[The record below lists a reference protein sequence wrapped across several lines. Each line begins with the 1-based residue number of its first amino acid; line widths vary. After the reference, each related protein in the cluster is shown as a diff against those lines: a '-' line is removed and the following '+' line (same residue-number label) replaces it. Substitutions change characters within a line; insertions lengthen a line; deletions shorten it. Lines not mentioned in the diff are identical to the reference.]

1 MSRRP
6 GSCARRGRAA
16 SFQPFRRNQGRTLR
30 TGETQRFEVTTQTRE
45 PGTVGSDAD
54 NADVLLSLRGD
65 ARAFERLYRRH
76 VARIHSLARRML
88 GDGEAD
94 EATQDAFIRA
104 WNRLGTFRGDAAF
117 GTWLY
122 RVALNVVLSRRASLA
137 RRRRRFVQDDAAMRT
152 AEQTT
157 ARPDLRT
164 DLEAALARLP
174 AGAREVFVLHDVE
187 GFKHDEIAGMLGVTR
202 GTSKSQ
208 LHRAR
213 MLLRAELAG

>member
-1 MSRRP
+1 M
-6 GSCARRGRAA
+6 
-16 SFQPFRRNQGRTLR
+16 
-30 TGETQRFEVTTQTRE
+30 TTQTRE